1 MAQIS
6 AVRKSGRQ
14 RIPSKKY
21 TVDAFEGLDIL
32 NSDSEGDLEALQQ
45 LQDSKNDVD
54 FAEHLAD
61 GNEDEES
68 LGNGVS
74 DGSAILTPEEENE
87 DAESFASSNPEDR
100 GLQNTSTS
108 QRGKPM
114 EQNSTR
120 DADVH
125 SRGMIENLMKTDQEK
140 SRVRLFA
147 GSGIEDIVH
156 ITRSRDQWA
165 ADPTLPSREKMCH
178 RVSHTDEKRQ
188 MEATVGWDWYYDQG
202 GRETFAEKQKV
213 RTLSLEE
220 GVAYL
225 SEATDSSLSFLMG
238 PYGRQQVFTLG
249 LSQSLDLEEAWDT
262 ASGSSEQGLEG
273 FRSCKRRRLG
283 WMMNVGTRVRGLDWA
298 PNHHGDTQYLAL
310 AVAKVPTS
318 TRPATPR
325 EAPAFTP
332 SCPTPSGV
340 QIWAFDTSNN
350 PMGSTRPP
358 ELQQVLCTEWGEINQ
373 LKWCPVPRATRDED
387 ALGRIS
393 IGLLAG
399 IWGDGCARILDVQ
412 LEKGQGA
419 VTSYCKSCYDRLLE
433 VPEMV
438 TNYVSNNS
446 EGPVCSVFS
455 KL

>member
-14 RIPSKKY
+14 RIPNKKY
-21 TVDAFEGLDIL
+21 TIDAFEGLDIL

-45 LQDSKNDVD
+45 LQESNNDID
-54 FAEHLAD
+54 FAEHLVD
-61 GNEDEES
+61 GNEDEGS
-68 LGNGVS
+68 LADGVS
-74 DGSAILTPEEENE
+74 DGSAVLTPEEEYE
-87 DAESFASSNPEDR
+87 YAESYASPDPEDR
-100 GLQNTSTS
+100 GLHNTSIS
-108 QRGKPM
+108 HRGKPT
-114 EQNSTR
+114 EQSSAR

-140 SRVRLFA
+140 SRIRLFA

-178 RVSHTDEKRQ
+178 RVSHTVEKRQ

-202 GRETFAEKQKV
+202 GREAFAEKQKV
-213 RTLSLEE
+213 RTLSVEE
-220 GVAYL
+220 GGAYL
-225 SEATDSSLSFLMG
+225 SSATDSSLNFLMG

-262 ASGSSEQGLEG
+262 AFGSSKQGLEG

-283 WMMNVGTRVRGLDWA
+283 WMMNVGTRVRCLDWA

-310 AVAKVPTS
+310 AVAKAPTS
-318 TRPATPR
+318 TPPAMPR

-340 QIWAFDTSNN
+340 QIWAFDASNS

-373 LKWCPVPRATRDED
+373 LKWCPVPRATRNED
-387 ALGRIS
+387 ALGRIP

-399 IWGDGCARILDVQ
+399 IWGDGCARVLDVQ

-419 VTSYCKSCYDRLLE
+419 VTSYCKSCHNRLRRYLKWL
-433 VPEMV
+433 P
-438 TNYVSNNS
+438 TI
-446 EGPVCSVFS
+446 
-455 KL
+455 